1 MTNRPEQG
9 GAIRRG
15 QGHRPGEQGSRREAA
30 CDSATGSYP
39 AAMSAS
45 PLSPED
51 IRAAAEVHCELGP
64 EYSDAVV
71 ASFLEKVD
79 REVAARVE
87 ARLAGRPQTPPAKP
101 GSRRAL
107 LTGIAIGVAVSG
119 IPLILIALTGGQVA
133 RVAIAKPMLQ
143 SADLAGAKPM
153 PPAAGGTVMTQVVTH
168 STVINPGWLLLWLVM
183 VAICTGGAVLARQ
196 RKSRRTA
203 AGR

>member
-1 MTNRPEQG
+1 MINRPEQG

-15 QGHRPGEQGSRREAA
+15 QGHRSGEQSSRRAA
-30 CDSATGSYP
+30 ASDPATGSYP
-39 AAMSAS
+39 ATVSTS

-51 IRAAAEVHCELGP
+51 IRAAAEANRELGP

-87 ARLAGRPQTPPAKP
+87 ARLAGTPQTPPAKRD
-101 GSRRAL
+101 SRRAL
-107 LTGIAIGVAVSG
+107 LTGIAIGIAVSG
-119 IPLILIALTGGQVA
+119 IPLILIALTDGHVA
-133 RVAIAKPMLQ
+133 QAAVPRRTAQ
-143 SADLAGAKPM
+143 
-153 PPAAGGTVMTQVVTH
+153 AAGGNVTQVVTH

-183 VAICTGGAVLARQ
+183 VAICTGGAVLARRQ
-196 RKSRRTA
+196 RTSRRTA

>member
-1 MTNRPEQG
+1 
-9 GAIRRG
+9 
-15 QGHRPGEQGSRREAA
+15 
-30 CDSATGSYP
+30 
-39 AAMSAS
+39 MSTS

-51 IRAAAEVHCELGP
+51 IRAAAEVHRELGP

-79 REVAARVE
+79 REIAARVE

-119 IPLILIALTGGQVA
+119 IPLILIALTGGHVAQVA
-133 RVAIAKPMLQ
+133 VARPMLQ
-143 SADLAGAKPM
+143 PAGLAGAKPM
-153 PPAAGGTVMTQVVTH
+153 PPAAGGNVTQVVVTH

-183 VAICTGGAVLARQ
+183 VAICAGGAVLARRQ
-196 RKSRRTA
+196 RTSRRTA